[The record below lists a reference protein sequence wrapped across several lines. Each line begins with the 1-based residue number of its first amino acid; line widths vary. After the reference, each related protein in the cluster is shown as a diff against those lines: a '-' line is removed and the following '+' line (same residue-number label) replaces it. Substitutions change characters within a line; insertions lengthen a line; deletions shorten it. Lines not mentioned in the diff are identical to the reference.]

1 MSAALISNWAIL
13 SASAALTLSS
23 FFAAIKLSG
32 SSHPARFSNIS
43 LSITGLATVF
53 LTIAVIARGVAAARA
68 PWGNM
73 YEYAIAGTL
82 AVLVV
87 YLILAVRHDLSGIAI
102 FVLMPALLS
111 LGLAQT
117 LLYIPVADLVPALE
131 SGWLV
136 IHVSAA
142 IIAGGGFS
150 LGFAFA
156 IGELVSRRG
165 NSKLAVEQPNNKK
178 LEFVASRG
186 NSKLAV
192 EQSNNEKSELVT
204 SQENSKLTS
213 KLPSSEKL
221 ELLSYR
227 VTAWAFVVWTFS
239 VLAGAIW
246 AEAAWGR
253 FWGWDPKETWALIT
267 LIAYAAYLHAR
278 VTVGWRGGKAA
289 AIAIVGYTSYL
300 FNFFGVNI
308 FFDGLHSY
316 GGL

>member
-1 MSAALISNWAIL
+1 MSTAVISNWTIL
-13 SASAALTLSS
+13 SSTVALTLATL
-23 FFAAIKLSG
+23 FAIIKLTG
-32 SSHPARFSNIS
+32 SSHPAKFAKIS
-43 LSITGLATVF
+43 LS
-53 LTIAVIARGVAAARA
+53 LTWLGTILLTAGVVTRGIAAERA

-82 AVLVV
+82 AVLIV
-87 YLILAVRHDLSGIAI
+87 YLILSIRNDLSAIAV
-102 FVLMPALLS
+102 FVLMPVILS

-117 LLYIPVADLVPALE
+117 VLYVPVADLVPALK

-136 IHVSAA
+136 IHVAAA

-150 LGFAFA
+150 LGFAFS
-156 IGELVSRRG
+156 IGQLLASRKD
-165 NSKLAVEQPNNKK
+165 SKLAT
-178 LEFVASRG
+178 R
-186 NSKLAV
+186 
-192 EQSNNEKSELVT
+192 
-204 SQENSKLTS
+204 
-213 KLPSSEKL
+213 LPSSEHL

-227 VTAWAFVVWTFS
+227 VTAWGFAVWTFA

-246 AEAAWGR
+246 AESAWGR

-267 LIAYAAYLHAR
+267 WIAYAAYLHAR

-289 AIAIVGYTSYL
+289 AIAIVGYVAYL

-308 FFDGLHSY
+308 LFDGLHSY

>member
-1 MSAALISNWAIL
+1 MDTALISNLAV
-13 SASAALTLSS
+13 LSS
-23 FFAAIKLSG
+23 SVVLTIATFFSFIKLTG
-32 SSHPARFSNIS
+32 SKNPAKFARIS
-43 LSITGLATVF
+43 LSLTALAT
-53 LTIAVIARGVAAARA
+53 LLLAVGVITRGVAAQRA

-73 YEYAIAGTL
+73 YEYAIAGTF
-82 AVLVV
+82 AVLLV
-87 YLILAVRHDLSGIAI
+87 YLLMSRKQELSGIAV
-102 FVLMPALLS
+102 FVLMPSLLS

-117 LLYIPVADLVPALE
+117 VLYIPVADLVPALK

-136 IHVSAA
+136 IHVAST

-156 IGELVSRRG
+156 VGQLVAANG
-165 NSKLAVEQPNNKK
+165 KSKLAK
-178 LEFVASRG
+178 R
-186 NSKLAV
+186 
-192 EQSNNEKSELVT
+192 
-204 SQENSKLTS
+204 
-213 KLPSSEKL
+213 LPDETQL

-227 VTAWAFVVWTFS
+227 VSAWGFAVWTFA

-246 AEAAWGR
+246 AEEAWGR

-267 LIAYAAYLHAR
+267 WIAYAAYLHAR

-289 AIAIVGYTSYL
+289 ALAIVGYATYL

-308 FFDGLHSY
+308 LFDGLHSY

>member
-1 MSAALISNWAIL
+1 MDAALISNL
-13 SASAALTLSS
+13 SVLTSSIFLTLATYVS
-23 FFAAIKLSG
+23 FIRLIGSKNPNRFAKISYSLTFVSTIVLAIG
-32 SSHPARFSNIS
+32 
-43 LSITGLATVF
+43 
-53 LTIAVIARGVAAARA
+53 VIARGVAADRA

-82 AVLVV
+82 AVLLV
-87 YLILAVRHDLSGIAI
+87 YLIIARRQDISGIAV

-117 LLYIPVADLVPALE
+117 VLYIPVADLVPALK

-136 IHVSAA
+136 IHVAST

-156 IGELVSRRG
+156 VGQLIAAKSK
-165 NSKLAVEQPNNKK
+165 SKLAE
-178 LEFVASRG
+178 
-186 NSKLAV
+186 
-192 EQSNNEKSELVT
+192 
-204 SQENSKLTS
+204 
-213 KLPSSEKL
+213 KLPAESQL

-227 VTAWAFVVWTFS
+227 VSAWGFAVWTFA

-246 AEAAWGR
+246 AEEAWGR

-267 LIAYAAYLHAR
+267 WIAYAAYLHAR

-289 AIAIVGYTSYL
+289 TIAIVGYLTYL

-308 FFDGLHSY
+308 LFDGLHSY

>member
-1 MSAALISNWAIL
+1 MDTALLSNLSVLSSSIVLTLATFVSFIKLTGSKNPVKYANLSLALTWLAAALLAV
-13 SASAALTLSS
+13 
-23 FFAAIKLSG
+23 G
-32 SSHPARFSNIS
+32 V
-43 LSITGLATVF
+43 ITRGL
-53 LTIAVIARGVAAARA
+53 AAARA

-82 AVLVV
+82 SVLIV
-87 YLILAVRHDLSGIAI
+87 YLIMSRRQDLSGISV
-102 FVLMPALLS
+102 FVLMPSLLS

-117 LLYIPVADLVPALE
+117 VLYIPVADLVPALK

-136 IHVSAA
+136 IHVAST

-156 IGELVSRRG
+156 IGQLIAARE
-165 NSKLAVEQPNNKK
+165 NSKLA
-178 LEFVASRG
+178 A
-186 NSKLAV
+186 
-192 EQSNNEKSELVT
+192 
-204 SQENSKLTS
+204 
-213 KLPSSEKL
+213 KLPSETQL
-221 ELLSYR
+221 ELFSYR
-227 VTAWAFVVWTFS
+227 VTAWGFAVWTFA

-246 AEAAWGR
+246 AEDAWGR

-267 LIAYAAYLHAR
+267 WIAYAAYLHAR

-289 AIAIVGYTSYL
+289 AIAIIGYLTYL

-308 FFDGLHSY
+308 LFDGLHSY

>member
-1 MSAALISNWAIL
+1 MDTALISNLAV
-13 SASAALTLSS
+13 LSS
-23 FFAAIKLSG
+23 SVVLTIATFFSFIKLTG
-32 SSHPARFSNIS
+32 SKNPAKFARIS
-43 LSITGLATVF
+43 LSLTALATLLLAVG
-53 LTIAVIARGVAAARA
+53 VIARGVAAQRA

-82 AVLVV
+82 AVLLV
-87 YLILAVRHDLSGIAI
+87 YLLMSRKQDLSGIAV
-102 FVLMPALLS
+102 FVLMPSLLS

-117 LLYIPVADLVPALE
+117 VLYIPVADLVPALK

-136 IHVSAA
+136 IHVAST

-156 IGELVSRRG
+156 VGQLVAAKG
-165 NSKLAVEQPNNKK
+165 KSKLAK
-178 LEFVASRG
+178 R
-186 NSKLAV
+186 
-192 EQSNNEKSELVT
+192 
-204 SQENSKLTS
+204 
-213 KLPSSEKL
+213 LPDEAQL

-227 VTAWAFVVWTFS
+227 VSAWGFAVWTFA

-246 AEAAWGR
+246 AEEAWGR

-267 LIAYAAYLHAR
+267 WIAYAAYLHAR

-289 AIAIVGYTSYL
+289 AIAIVGYATYL

-308 FFDGLHSY
+308 LFDGLHSY

>member
-1 MSAALISNWAIL
+1 MDTALLSNL
-13 SASAALTLSS
+13 SVLSSSVVLTLATFAS
-23 FFAAIKLSG
+23 FIKLTG
-32 SSHPARFSNIS
+32 SKNPAKYVRLS
-43 LSITGLATVF
+43 LTLTLLATAL
-53 LTIAVIARGVAAARA
+53 LTVGVVSRGVAAARA

-82 AVLVV
+82 AVLIV
-87 YLILAVRHDLSGIAI
+87 YLMMSRRQDLSGISM
-102 FVLMPALLS
+102 FVLMPSLLS

-117 LLYIPVADLVPALE
+117 VLYIPVADLVPALK

-136 IHVSAA
+136 IHVAST

-156 IGELVSRRG
+156 VGQLIAAR
-165 NSKLAVEQPNNKK
+165 
-178 LEFVASRG
+178 
-186 NSKLAV
+186 
-192 EQSNNEKSELVT
+192 
-204 SQENSKLTS
+204 ENSKLGA
-213 KLPSSEKL
+213 KLPSETQL

-227 VTAWAFVVWTFS
+227 VTAWGFAVWTFA

-246 AEAAWGR
+246 AEEAWGR

-267 LIAYAAYLHAR
+267 WIAYAAYLHAR

-289 AIAIVGYTSYL
+289 ALAIVGYLTYL

-308 FFDGLHSY
+308 LFDGLHSY

>member
-1 MSAALISNWAIL
+1 MDTALISNLAIL
-13 SASAALTLSS
+13 SSSVALTFATFFS
-23 FFAAIKLSG
+23 FIKLTG
-32 SSHPARFSNIS
+32 SKNPAKFARIS
-43 LSITGLATVF
+43 LSLTALATLLLAVGVVSRG
-53 LTIAVIARGVAAARA
+53 IAAQRA

-82 AVLVV
+82 AVLLV
-87 YLILAVRHDLSGIAI
+87 YLLMSRKQDLSGIAV
-102 FVLMPALLS
+102 FVLMPSLLS

-117 LLYIPVADLVPALE
+117 VLYIPVADLVPALK

-136 IHVSAA
+136 IHVAST

-156 IGELVSRRG
+156 VGQLVAAKG
-165 NSKLAVEQPNNKK
+165 KSKLAK
-178 LEFVASRG
+178 R
-186 NSKLAV
+186 
-192 EQSNNEKSELVT
+192 
-204 SQENSKLTS
+204 
-213 KLPSSEKL
+213 LPDEAQL

-227 VTAWAFVVWTFS
+227 VSAWGFAVWTFA

-246 AEAAWGR
+246 AEEAWGR

-267 LIAYAAYLHAR
+267 WIAYAAYLHAR

-289 AIAIVGYTSYL
+289 AIAIVGYATYL

-308 FFDGLHSY
+308 LFDGLHSY

>member
-1 MSAALISNWAIL
+1 MDTALISNLAV
-13 SASAALTLSS
+13 LSS
-23 FFAAIKLSG
+23 SVVLTIATFFSFIKLTG
-32 SSHPARFSNIS
+32 SKNPAKFARIS
-43 LSITGLATVF
+43 LSLTALATLLLAVG
-53 LTIAVIARGVAAARA
+53 VIARGVAAQRA

-73 YEYAIAGTL
+73 YEYAIAGTF
-82 AVLVV
+82 AVLLV
-87 YLILAVRHDLSGIAI
+87 YLLMSRKQDFSGIGV
-102 FVLMPALLS
+102 FVLMPSLLS

-117 LLYIPVADLVPALE
+117 VLYIPVADLVPALK

-136 IHVSAA
+136 IHVAST

-156 IGELVSRRG
+156 VGQLVAAKG
-165 NSKLAVEQPNNKK
+165 KSKLAK
-178 LEFVASRG
+178 R
-186 NSKLAV
+186 
-192 EQSNNEKSELVT
+192 
-204 SQENSKLTS
+204 
-213 KLPSSEKL
+213 LPDEAQL

-227 VTAWAFVVWTFS
+227 VSAWGFAVWTFA

-246 AEAAWGR
+246 AEEAWGR

-267 LIAYAAYLHAR
+267 WIAYAAYLHAR

-289 AIAIVGYTSYL
+289 AIAIVGYATYL

-308 FFDGLHSY
+308 LFDGLHSY

>member
-1 MSAALISNWAIL
+1 MDTALISNLAV
-13 SASAALTLSS
+13 LSS
-23 FFAAIKLSG
+23 SVVLTIATFFSFIKLTG
-32 SSHPARFSNIS
+32 SKNPAKFARIS
-43 LSITGLATVF
+43 LSLTALATLLLAVGVVSRG
-53 LTIAVIARGVAAARA
+53 IAAQRA

-82 AVLVV
+82 AVLLV
-87 YLILAVRHDLSGIAI
+87 YLLMSRKQDLSGIAV
-102 FVLMPALLS
+102 FVLMPSLLS

-117 LLYIPVADLVPALE
+117 VLYIPVADLVPALK

-136 IHVSAA
+136 IHVAST

-156 IGELVSRRG
+156 VGQLVAAKG
-165 NSKLAVEQPNNKK
+165 KSKLAK
-178 LEFVASRG
+178 R
-186 NSKLAV
+186 
-192 EQSNNEKSELVT
+192 
-204 SQENSKLTS
+204 
-213 KLPSSEKL
+213 LPDEAQL

-227 VTAWAFVVWTFS
+227 VSAWGFAVWTFA

-246 AEAAWGR
+246 AEEAWGR

-267 LIAYAAYLHAR
+267 WIAYAAYLHAR

-289 AIAIVGYTSYL
+289 AIAIVGYATYL

-308 FFDGLHSY
+308 LFDGLHSY

>member
-1 MSAALISNWAIL
+1 MDLGIVSNWSILIS
-13 SASAALTLSS
+13 S
-23 FFAAIKLSG
+23 
-32 SSHPARFSNIS
+32 
-43 LSITGLATVF
+43 VF
-53 LTIAVIARGVAAARA
+53 LTLATYVSFIKLIGSKNPAKFAKLSIYLTYLATLFLTVGVVTRGIAAARA
-68 PWGNM
+68 PWGYM

-87 YLILAVRHDLSGIAI
+87 YLIVARNQDLSGIAV

-117 LLYIPVADLVPALE
+117 VLYVAVSDLVPALK

-136 IHVSAA
+136 IHVASA

-156 IGELVSRRG
+156 VGQLIASKS
-165 NSKLAVEQPNNKK
+165 NSSFAKK
-178 LEFVASRG
+178 LP
-186 NSKLAV
+186 
-192 EQSNNEKSELVT
+192 NE
-204 SQENSKLTS
+204 ND
-213 KLPSSEKL
+213 L

-227 VTAWAFVVWTFS
+227 MTAWGFAVWTFA

-246 AEAAWGR
+246 AEEAWGR

-267 LIAYAAYLHAR
+267 WIAYAAYLHAR
-278 VTVGWRGGKAA
+278 VTVGWRNKAA
-289 AIAIVGYTSYL
+289 ALAIIGYLTYV

-308 FFDGLHSY
+308 LFDGLHSY

>member
-13 SASAALTLSS
+13 SASTALTLSS
-23 FFAAIKLSG
+23 FFAAIKLTG

-165 NSKLAVEQPNNKK
+165 NSKLAVEQ
-178 LEFVASRG
+178 
-186 NSKLAV
+186 
-192 EQSNNEKSELVT
+192 SNNEKSELVT

>member
-1 MSAALISNWAIL
+1 MDLGVVSNWSIL
-13 SASAALTLSS
+13 SASVVLTLATYIS
-23 FFAAIKLSG
+23 FIRLIGSKNPAKYAKLS
-32 SSHPARFSNIS
+32 IS
-43 LSITGLATVF
+43 LTYLATLILAVGVI
-53 LTIAVIARGVAAARA
+53 TRGIAAERA

-82 AVLVV
+82 AVLIV
-87 YLILAVRHDLSGIAI
+87 YLIVTRNHDLSGIAVFI
-102 FVLMPALLS
+102 LMPALLS

-117 LLYIPVADLVPALE
+117 VLYIPVSDLVPALK

-136 IHVSAA
+136 IHVASA

-156 IGELVSRRG
+156 IGQLVAAKSE
-165 NSKLAVEQPNNKK
+165 SKLAKK
-178 LEFVASRG
+178 LPPEG
-186 NSKLAV
+186 
-192 EQSNNEKSELVT
+192 Q
-204 SQENSKLTS
+204 
-213 KLPSSEKL
+213 L

-227 VTAWAFVVWTFS
+227 MTAWGFAVWTFA

-246 AEAAWGR
+246 AEEAWGR

-267 LIAYAAYLHAR
+267 WIAYAAYLHAR
-278 VTVGWRGGKAA
+278 VTVGWRNKAA
-289 AIAIVGYTSYL
+289 VLAIIGYLSYL

-308 FFDGLHSY
+308 LFDGLHSY

>member
-1 MSAALISNWAIL
+1 
-13 SASAALTLSS
+13 
-23 FFAAIKLSG
+23 
-32 SSHPARFSNIS
+32 
-43 LSITGLATVF
+43 
-53 LTIAVIARGVAAARA
+53 
-68 PWGNM
+68 M

-82 AVLVV
+82 AVLLV
-87 YLILAVRHDLSGIAI
+87 YLLMSRKQDLSGIAV
-102 FVLMPALLS
+102 FVLMPSLLS

-117 LLYIPVADLVPALE
+117 VLYIPVADLVPALK

-136 IHVSAA
+136 IHVAST

-156 IGELVSRRG
+156 VGQLVAAKG
-165 NSKLAVEQPNNKK
+165 KSKLAK
-178 LEFVASRG
+178 R
-186 NSKLAV
+186 
-192 EQSNNEKSELVT
+192 
-204 SQENSKLTS
+204 
-213 KLPSSEKL
+213 LPDEAQL

-227 VTAWAFVVWTFS
+227 VSAWGFAVWTFA

-246 AEAAWGR
+246 AEEAWGR

-267 LIAYAAYLHAR
+267 WIAYAAYLHAR

-289 AIAIVGYTSYL
+289 AIAIVGYATYL

-308 FFDGLHSY
+308 LFDGLHSY

>member
-1 MSAALISNWAIL
+1 MSAALISNWTLL
-13 SASAALTLSS
+13 SATTALTLST
-23 FFAAIKLSG
+23 FIAVIKLTG
-32 SSHPARFSNIS
+32 SSHPDRFAKIS
-43 LSITGLATVF
+43 LSLTGLATAFLVVAVF
-53 LTIAVIARGVAAARA
+53 ARGIAAGRA

-87 YLILAVRHDLSGIAI
+87 YLILAIKNDLSGIAV
-102 FVLMPALLS
+102 FVLMPVLLS

-117 LLYIPVADLVPALE
+117 VLYIPVADLVPALE

-156 IGELVSRRG
+156 VGQLLASRK
-165 NSKLAVEQPNNKK
+165 NSKLAT
-178 LEFVASRG
+178 R
-186 NSKLAV
+186 
-192 EQSNNEKSELVT
+192 
-204 SQENSKLTS
+204 
-213 KLPSSEKL
+213 LPSSEQL

-227 VTAWAFVVWTFS
+227 VTAWGFAVWTFS

-246 AEAAWGR
+246 AENAWGR

-267 LIAYAAYLHAR
+267 WIAYAAYLHAR

>member
-1 MSAALISNWAIL
+1 MDLGIVSNWSILISSIF
-13 SASAALTLSS
+13 LTLATYVS
-23 FFAAIKLSG
+23 FIKLIG
-32 SSHPARFSNIS
+32 SKNPAKFAK
-43 LSITGLATVF
+43 LSIFFTYLATLI
-53 LTIAVIARGVAAARA
+53 LTVGVVTRGIAAARA

-87 YLILAVRHDLSGIAI
+87 YLIIARKQDISGIAVL
-102 FVLMPALLS
+102 VLMPALLS

-117 LLYIPVADLVPALE
+117 VLYVAVSDLVPALK

-136 IHVSAA
+136 IHVASA

-156 IGELVSRRG
+156 IGQLIASKS
-165 NSKLAVEQPNNKK
+165 NSNFAK
-178 LEFVASRG
+178 
-186 NSKLAV
+186 
-192 EQSNNEKSELVT
+192 
-204 SQENSKLTS
+204 
-213 KLPSSEKL
+213 KLPSENDL

-227 VTAWAFVVWTFS
+227 TTAWGFAVWTFA

-246 AEAAWGR
+246 AEEAWGR

-267 LIAYAAYLHAR
+267 WIAYAAYLHAR
-278 VTVGWRGGKAA
+278 VTVGWRNKAA
-289 AIAIVGYTSYL
+289 VLAIIGYVSYI

-308 FFDGLHSY
+308 LFDGLHSY

>member
-1 MSAALISNWAIL
+1 MDLGVISNWLIL
-13 SASAALTLSS
+13 SASVVLTLATYVS
-23 FFAAIKLSG
+23 FIKLIG
-32 SSHPARFSNIS
+32 SNNPAKFAKLS
-43 LSITGLATVF
+43 LSLTLLATTLLAIGVI
-53 LTIAVIARGVAAARA
+53 TRGIAAERA

-82 AVLVV
+82 AVLIV
-87 YLILAVRHDLSGIAI
+87 YLVVAHKQDIAGIAVFI
-102 FVLMPALLS
+102 LMPALLS

-117 LLYIPVADLVPALE
+117 VLYVPVSDLVPALK

-136 IHVSAA
+136 IHVASA

-156 IGELVSRRG
+156 IGQLIASKSE
-165 NSKLAVEQPNNKK
+165 SKLAKK
-178 LEFVASRG
+178 LPD
-186 NSKLAV
+186 
-192 EQSNNEKSELVT
+192 
-204 SQENSKLTS
+204 ENQ
-213 KLPSSEKL
+213 L

-227 VTAWAFVVWTFS
+227 MTAWGFAVWTFA

-246 AEAAWGR
+246 AEEAWGR

-267 LIAYAAYLHAR
+267 WIAYAAYLHAR
-278 VTVGWRGGKAA
+278 VTVGWRNKAA
-289 AIAIVGYTSYL
+289 VLAMIGYVSYL

-308 FFDGLHSY
+308 LFDGLHSY

>member
-1 MSAALISNWAIL
+1 MDTALISNLAIL
-13 SASAALTLSS
+13 SSSVALTFATFFS
-23 FFAAIKLSG
+23 FIKLTG
-32 SSHPARFSNIS
+32 SKNPAKFARIS
-43 LSITGLATVF
+43 LSLTALATLLLAVGVV
-53 LTIAVIARGVAAARA
+53 TRGIAAQRA

-82 AVLVV
+82 AVLLV
-87 YLILAVRHDLSGIAI
+87 YLLMSRKQDLSGIAV
-102 FVLMPALLS
+102 FVLMPSLLS

-117 LLYIPVADLVPALE
+117 VLYIPVADLVPALK

-136 IHVSAA
+136 IHVAST

-156 IGELVSRRG
+156 VGQLVAAKG
-165 NSKLAVEQPNNKK
+165 KSKLAK
-178 LEFVASRG
+178 R
-186 NSKLAV
+186 
-192 EQSNNEKSELVT
+192 
-204 SQENSKLTS
+204 
-213 KLPSSEKL
+213 LPDEAQL

-227 VTAWAFVVWTFS
+227 VSAWGFAVWTFA

-246 AEAAWGR
+246 AEEAWGR

-267 LIAYAAYLHAR
+267 WIAYAAYLHAR

-289 AIAIVGYTSYL
+289 AIAIVGYATYL

-308 FFDGLHSY
+308 LFDGLHSY

>member
-1 MSAALISNWAIL
+1 MDTALISNLAV
-13 SASAALTLSS
+13 LSS
-23 FFAAIKLSG
+23 SVVLTIATFFSFIKLTG
-32 SSHPARFSNIS
+32 SKNPAKFARIS
-43 LSITGLATVF
+43 LSLTALATLLLAVGVV
-53 LTIAVIARGVAAARA
+53 TRGIAAQRA

-82 AVLVV
+82 AVLLV
-87 YLILAVRHDLSGIAI
+87 YLLMSRKQDLSGIAV
-102 FVLMPALLS
+102 FVLMPSLLS

-117 LLYIPVADLVPALE
+117 VLYIPVADLVPALK

-136 IHVSAA
+136 IHVAST

-150 LGFAFA
+150 LGFTFA
-156 IGELVSRRG
+156 VGQLVAAKG
-165 NSKLAVEQPNNKK
+165 KSKLAK
-178 LEFVASRG
+178 R
-186 NSKLAV
+186 
-192 EQSNNEKSELVT
+192 
-204 SQENSKLTS
+204 
-213 KLPSSEKL
+213 LPDEAQL

-227 VTAWAFVVWTFS
+227 VSAWGFAVWTFA

-246 AEAAWGR
+246 AEEAWGR

-267 LIAYAAYLHAR
+267 WIAYAAYLHAR

-289 AIAIVGYTSYL
+289 AIAIVGYATYL

-308 FFDGLHSY
+308 LFDGLHSY

>member
-1 MSAALISNWAIL
+1 MDLGIVSNWSILISSIF
-13 SASAALTLSS
+13 LTLATYVS
-23 FFAAIKLSG
+23 FIKLIG
-32 SSHPARFSNIS
+32 SKNPEKFAK
-43 LSITGLATVF
+43 LSIFFTYVATLI
-53 LTIAVIARGVAAARA
+53 LTVGVVTRGIAAARA

-87 YLILAVRHDLSGIAI
+87 YLIVARKQDLSGIAV

-117 LLYIPVADLVPALE
+117 VLYVAVSDLVPALK

-136 IHVSAA
+136 IHVASA

-156 IGELVSRRG
+156 IGQLIASKS
-165 NSKLAVEQPNNKK
+165 NSSFAKK
-178 LEFVASRG
+178 LP
-186 NSKLAV
+186 
-192 EQSNNEKSELVT
+192 NE
-204 SQENSKLTS
+204 ND
-213 KLPSSEKL
+213 L

-227 VTAWAFVVWTFS
+227 MTAWGFAVWTFA

-246 AEAAWGR
+246 AEEAWGR

-267 LIAYAAYLHAR
+267 WIAYAAYLHAR
-278 VTVGWRGGKAA
+278 ITVGWRNKAA
-289 AIAIVGYTSYL
+289 VLAIIGYVSYL

-308 FFDGLHSY
+308 LFDGLHSY

>member
-1 MSAALISNWAIL
+1 MDLGVVSNWSIL
-13 SASAALTLSS
+13 IAS
-23 FFAAIKLSG
+23 
-32 SSHPARFSNIS
+32 
-43 LSITGLATVF
+43 VF
-53 LTIAVIARGVAAARA
+53 LTLATYVSFIKLIGSKNPAKFAKLSILLTYLATLILTVGVVTRGIAAARA

-87 YLILAVRHDLSGIAI
+87 YLIVARKQDLSGIAV

-117 LLYIPVADLVPALE
+117 VLYVAVSDLVPALK

-136 IHVSAA
+136 IHVASA

-156 IGELVSRRG
+156 IGQLIASKS
-165 NSKLAVEQPNNKK
+165 NSSFA
-178 LEFVASRG
+178 R
-186 NSKLAV
+186 
-192 EQSNNEKSELVT
+192 
-204 SQENSKLTS
+204 
-213 KLPSSEKL
+213 KLPNENDL

-227 VTAWAFVVWTFS
+227 MTAWGFAVWTFA

-246 AEAAWGR
+246 AEEAWGR

-267 LIAYAAYLHAR
+267 WIAYAAYLHAR
-278 VTVGWRGGKAA
+278 VTVGWRNKAA
-289 AIAIVGYTSYL
+289 VLAIVGYISYL

-308 FFDGLHSY
+308 LFDGLHSY

>member
-1 MSAALISNWAIL
+1 MDLGVISNWSIL
-13 SASAALTLSS
+13 SSSVVLTLATYVS
-23 FFAAIKLSG
+23 FIKLIG
-32 SSHPARFSNIS
+32 SNNPAKFAKLS
-43 LSITGLATVF
+43 LSLTFLATI
-53 LTIAVIARGVAAARA
+53 LLAIGVIARGIAAQRA

-82 AVLVV
+82 AVLIV
-87 YLILAVRHDLSGIAI
+87 YLVVARKQDIAGIAVFI
-102 FVLMPALLS
+102 LMPALLS

-117 LLYIPVADLVPALE
+117 VLYIPVSDLVPALK

-136 IHVSAA
+136 IHVASA

-156 IGELVSRRG
+156 IGQLIASKSE
-165 NSKLAVEQPNNKK
+165 SKLAKK
-178 LEFVASRG
+178 LPD
-186 NSKLAV
+186 
-192 EQSNNEKSELVT
+192 
-204 SQENSKLTS
+204 ENQ
-213 KLPSSEKL
+213 L

-227 VTAWAFVVWTFS
+227 MTAWGFAVWTFA

-246 AEAAWGR
+246 AEEAWGR

-267 LIAYAAYLHAR
+267 WIAYAAYLHAR
-278 VTVGWRGGKAA
+278 VTVGWRNKAA
-289 AIAIVGYTSYL
+289 VLAMIGYVSYL

-308 FFDGLHSY
+308 LFDGLHSY

>member
-1 MSAALISNWAIL
+1 MDTALLSNL
-13 SASAALTLSS
+13 SVLSSSVVLTLATFAS
-23 FFAAIKLSG
+23 FIKLTG
-32 SSHPARFSNIS
+32 SKNPAKYMRLS
-43 LSITGLATVF
+43 LTLTLLATAL
-53 LTIAVIARGVAAARA
+53 LTVGVVSRGVAVARA

-82 AVLVV
+82 AVLIV
-87 YLILAVRHDLSGIAI
+87 YLIMSRRQDLSGISV
-102 FVLMPALLS
+102 FVLMPSLLS

-117 LLYIPVADLVPALE
+117 VLYIPVADLVPALK

-136 IHVSAA
+136 IHVAST

-156 IGELVSRRG
+156 VGQLIAAR
-165 NSKLAVEQPNNKK
+165 
-178 LEFVASRG
+178 
-186 NSKLAV
+186 
-192 EQSNNEKSELVT
+192 
-204 SQENSKLTS
+204 ENSKLGA
-213 KLPSSEKL
+213 KLPSETQL

-227 VTAWAFVVWTFS
+227 VTAWGFAVWTFA

-246 AEAAWGR
+246 AEEAWGR

-267 LIAYAAYLHAR
+267 WIAYAAYLHAR

-289 AIAIVGYTSYL
+289 ALAIVGYLTYL

-308 FFDGLHSY
+308 LFDGLHSY